1 MIVTTDIAD
10 ILYRDCQELFVP
22 ITKHLESAGKFIPA
36 NGRLLASTVNAY
48 GEHIANVSTELI
60 PFGKTFTG
68 ELKEERIIIHVKGQ
82 TPSKYWEKCFVEV
95 NLCVPDLGLNI
106 ANTIRL
112 KTLERLAKKHF
123 RSLSGEYD
131 GTRYHYEID
140 TIHIEADTA
149 LKCHFV
155 NCRILFNALNVK

>member
-10 ILYRDCQELFVP
+10 ILYRDCKGFD
-22 ITKHLESAGKFIPA
+22 ITI
-36 NGRLLASTVNAY
+36 V
-48 GEHIANVSTELI
+48 
-60 PFGKTFTG
+60 PFGKTLIG
-68 ELKEERIIIHVKGQ
+68 ELKEERITIHVKGQ

-95 NLCVPDLGLNI
+95 NLCVPDLDVNI

-112 KTLERLAKKHF
+112 KELERKAKELFKSVTDEF
-123 RSLSGEYD
+123 D
-131 GTRYHYEID
+131 GTRYNYEVD

-149 LKCHFV
+149 LKCHFI